1 MVDNRLGDL
10 LGVFATN
17 NHQGVFDGLILP
29 QDDRA
34 FLVIV
39 DRDAEPAGNWRKCL
53 VKRCNAIM
61 SFSLENQWL
70 VPLAA

>member
-17 NHQGVFDGLILP
+17 NHQGVFAGLILP

-39 DRDAEPAGNWRKCL
+39 DRDARRVRNQLEIGGNAW
-53 VKRCNAIM
+53 
-61 SFSLENQWL
+61 
-70 VPLAA
+70 

>member
-17 NHQGVFDGLILP
+17 NHQGVFAGLILP

-39 DRDAEPAGNWRKCL
+39 DRDARL
-53 VKRCNAIM
+53 VRTSWK
-61 SFSLENQWL
+61 
-70 VPLAA
+70 LAEMLGKEM